1 MQQTHFYKMRL
12 RLFVSVKVSVKENE
26 LTTEENSSRASIFA
40 TKASCINIK
49 LKLEDQITLKK
60 ILFHRFSKGA

>member
-26 LTTEENSSRASIFA
+26 LTTEENSSRASIFT
-40 TKASCINIK
+40 TKASYINIK
-49 LKLEDQITLKK
+49 LKLEDQITL
-60 ILFHRFSKGA
+60 